1 MQIPQI
7 NLTVRNR
14 ENVLFED
21 KVEAVTSYNDKGVF
35 DILPEHE
42 SFISIIKE
50 KVIIHKTLKD
60 NREIKIDNGV
70 LKVYENNVN
79 IYVNFEQ
86 QP

>member
-1 MQIPQI
+1 MPQI
-7 NLTVRNR
+7 NVVVRNR

-21 KVEAVTSYNDKGVF
+21 KAEAVTSYNDKGVF

-42 SFISIIKE
+42 SFISIIKD

-60 NREIKIDNGV
+60 NQEIQIQNGV
-70 LKVYENNVN
+70 LRVYKDNIN